1 MLYIQILQHQS
12 NISAG
17 VGKVNAF
24 RRKCQNTVMQKMH
37 RQSLPA
43 ICCGKRRVALSRD
56 SFTDIGENDI
66 EVIKRFL
73 TYGPHTLLVLLAS
86 ET

>member
-1 MLYIQILQHQS
+1 
-12 NISAG
+12 
-17 VGKVNAF
+17 
-24 RRKCQNTVMQKMH
+24 MQKMH

-43 ICCGKRRVALSRD
+43 ICCGKGRVALSRD